1 MGTFLESALT
11 YAQGRWCWDDTEF
24 LREQYEDLN
33 TPLPGENP
41 VKWINRLAEQYGCID
56 PKDTSFVHPS
66 WANLNPVPET
76 PLNRFPPGTVVTVRD
91 DAGEI
96 ICSWTV
102 EGGLTLGP
110 IPRNQLLD
118 ELCVTLTAD

>member
-1 MGTFLESALT
+1 MGPFLKSALA

-24 LREQYEDLN
+24 FREQYEDLN
-33 TPLPGENP
+33 TPHPGENP

-56 PKDTSFVHPS
+56 PQDPSFVHPS
-66 WANLNPVPET
+66 WVNLHPVPGT
-76 PLNRFPPGTVVTVRD
+76 SPTRQFPPGTVVTVRD
-91 DAGEI
+91 DTGEV

-102 EGGLTLGP
+102 EGGVAGP
-110 IPRNQLLD
+110 HNQLLD